1 MRCATLSRNAGA
13 TAYAAHVNL
22 RQPHTPLDRW
32 ALSPDVV
39 HVNHGSFGG
48 CPRAVF
54 DAAHEWRT
62 RLEAAPM
69 KFLVLEWQDA
79 LDDARGALADFLRAP
94 VDRLAFIPNATTGV
108 AIALASTPLATGDE
122 ILVTDHGYRAVKN
135 QLQRLVA
142 SHGVQLVTVTL
153 PLPYDAEAA
162 VAAITA
168 GVTERTRVVIL
179 DHITSPTALVQPL
192 EQIAPMLAARGITL
206 IVDGAHAP
214 GQLALDVGALLTAG
228 VTYYTGNNHKWVCA
242 PKGTGFLVAAPSVR
256 TPRPV
261 VTSHGA
267 TPEYGPENRLHAELD
282 WMGTYDPTAHLCVPV
297 AIATI
302 AELANGWRHAIN
314 RNHALALEMRDRL
327 MAALGSS
334 SLLASAQGNDA
345 IGTMASVPITLP
357 PNTKALALEK
367 QLLRENW
374 EVPIVDFVHGPL
386 VRVSA
391 HLYNHADQ
399 ADALA
404 EKLLALGVRGR

>member
-1 MRCATLSRNAGA
+1 
-13 TAYAAHVNL
+13 VNL
-22 RQPHTPLDRW
+22 REPHTPIDRW
-32 ALSPDVV
+32 ALAPNVV

-54 DAAHEWRT
+54 DAALEWRT

-79 LDDARGALADFLRAP
+79 IDGARGVLADFLGAP
-94 VDRLAFIPNATTGV
+94 ADRLAFIPNATTGV
-108 AIALASTPLATGDE
+108 AIALASTPLAAGDE

-135 QLQRLVA
+135 QLQRLVV
-142 SHGVQLVTVTL
+142 SHGVRVVTVTL
-153 PLPYDAEAA
+153 PLPYEMDAA
-162 VAAITA
+162 VAAVSE

-179 DHITSPTALVQPL
+179 DHITSPTALVVPL
-192 EQIAPMLAARGITL
+192 ERIVPALTARGITV

-214 GQLALDVGALLTAG
+214 GQLALDVGQLLAAG

-242 PKGTGFLVAAPSVR
+242 PKGTGFLVAAPSVA

-267 TPEYGPENRLHAELD
+267 TPEYGPDNRLHAELD
-282 WMGTYDPTAHLCVPV
+282 WMGTYDPTAHLCVPT

-302 AELANGWRHAIN
+302 ASLANGWRHAIA

-327 MAALGSS
+327 MVALGSS
-334 SLLASAQGNDA
+334 SLLADAENNAA
-345 IGTMASVPITLP
+345 IGTMAAVPITLP
-357 PNTKALALEK
+357 PNTEALALEK

-374 EVPIVDFVHGPL
+374 EVPNVDFVHGPL
-386 VRVSA
+386 VRISA

-404 EKLLALGVRGR
+404 EKLLAAGVRGRRL